1 MTAKYPDLTK
11 PERHRVASEM
21 RALVSQ
27 PSICDRKAF
36 QFIAESQHYEQCGDQ
51 TVVVQCESDFLKCH
65 IPVKC
70 KSRICESCGRHYYQ
84 QIVKPLRD
92 VIALIL
98 ANKRKGYAASMVTLT
113 VTSKRFSGRMPS
125 REDIARIY
133 KESTAFFRLFCG
145 RYRGQFSKK
154 GLVRENRK
162 QWLGAGSISV
172 LEVGAENNNLHIHAL
187 CYMPY
192 VHHSVLKRAWSNI
205 TGDSFHV
212 DIRAAYGRTSRDLAW
227 YILKYITK
235 PPASESYSGIA
246 EYAWMI
252 KGSRRLRSSGMFYN
266 HVRKLT
272 PVDKLRFSCP
282 YCGGRLLS
290 CGFQL
295 IEYVDSAIGNLWELL
310 RASVAGNRTKILD
323 NPVLVA

>member
-1 MTAKYPDLTK
+1 MTGKLPELTK
-11 PERHRVASEM
+11 AERHRVAVEM
-21 RALVSQ
+21 RALVDPVSDF
-27 PSICDRKAF
+27 DRKGK
-36 QFIAESQHYEQCGDQ
+36 QFVRESQSYEQCGEQ
-51 TVVVQCESDFLKCH
+51 TVVVQCEDDFLKYH

-70 KSRICESCGRHYYQ
+70 KCRICESCGRHYYQ
-84 QIVKPLRD
+84 QIVKPLRE

-113 VTSKRFSGRMPS
+113 VTSKRFDGRMPN
-125 REDIARIY
+125 REDIRRVY

-145 RYRGQFSKK
+145 RYRGVFSKK

-162 QWLGAGSISV
+162 QWLGAGSLSV
-172 LEVGAENNNLHIHAL
+172 LEVGADNNNLHIHSL

-192 VHHSVLKRAWSNI
+192 VHHSVLKRAWSKI

-212 DIRAAYGRTSRDLAW
+212 DIRAAYGRTARDLAW
-227 YILKYITK
+227 YVLKYVTK

-246 EYAWMI
+246 AYAWMI

-266 HVRKLT
+266 HVRKVAPT
-272 PVDKLRFSCP
+272 DKLSFSCP
-282 YCGGRLLS
+282 RCGGRLLS

-295 IEYVDSAIGNLWELL
+295 LEYVDSAIGHLWDTIRSLQPKKTENSL
-310 RASVAGNRTKILD
+310 SVA
-323 NPVLVA
+323 